1 MNCAED
7 AIKAVIASPEALP
20 PEGPSDMQPR
30 NVPAL
35 GARYWTA
42 ISLASVFGA
51 NMGDFVSRILGLGH
65 VRGLAPLALV
75 FVVILLLERRVRSGT
90 EAYYWLAIV
99 TLRTAATNLADLAT
113 HDLRLGYDG
122 VIAGLAGL
130 LVLVLVVDRWLG
142 APPAAPQGLPPTNAR
157 YWTAMLIAGTLGTAI
172 GDFAADGLGLGV
184 ASIVTVALLGG
195 ALALG
200 ARAAA
205 STKSAYWFTIVL
217 VRTAGTNIGDY
228 LAGRHGLGLG
238 LLVSTP
244 LTGLLLLATLLVWRP
259 RRAALPRTV

>member
-1 MNCAED
+1 
-7 AIKAVIASPEALP
+7 
-20 PEGPSDMQPR
+20 MQSR

-42 ISLASVFGA
+42 ISVASVFGA

-75 FVVILLLERRVRSGT
+75 FVVILLLERRARFGT

-113 HDLRLGYDG
+113 HDLRLDYEW

-130 LVLVLVVDRWLG
+130 LVLVLVADRWLG
-142 APPAAPQGLPPTNAR
+142 ARSADIGSGAAPQGLPATDAR
-157 YWTAMLIAGTLGTAI
+157 YWTAMLIAGTLGTAA
-172 GDFAADGLGLGV
+172 GDFAADGLGLGP
-184 ASIVTVALLGG
+184 ASIATVALLGG
-195 ALALG
+195 ALVLG
-200 ARAAA
+200 ARAA
-205 STKSAYWFTIVL
+205 STTKAAYWFTIVL
-217 VRTAGTNIGDY
+217 VRTAGTNVGDY
-228 LAGRHGLGLG
+228 LAGRHGLALG

-244 LTGLLLLATLLVWRP
+244 LTGLLLLATLLLWRP
-259 RRAALPRTV
+259 RRDVLQRPA